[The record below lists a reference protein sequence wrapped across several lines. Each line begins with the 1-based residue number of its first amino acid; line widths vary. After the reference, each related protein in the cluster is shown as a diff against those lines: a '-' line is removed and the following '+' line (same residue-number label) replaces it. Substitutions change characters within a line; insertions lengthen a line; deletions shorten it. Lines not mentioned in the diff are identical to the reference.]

1 MWNDFKNFAFKGNA
15 FDLAV
20 GVVMG
25 GAFGAIVTSVVNDI
39 IMPIIGVITGGVSF
53 VNKFIPLSSTVSAT
67 NYADAAKQGAVLGYG
82 SLIQAI
88 ITFLAI
94 AAFLFVL
101 VRISNTMKRSE
112 PPAPPPAAS
121 KTDVLLQEIRDS
133 LRPAVVATKKK

>member
-1 MWNDFKNFAFKGNA
+1 MWNDFKAFAFKGNA

-39 IMPIIGVITGGVSF
+39 IMPIIGVLTGGISF
-53 VNKFIPLSSTVSAT
+53 QNKFFPLNSAVNAT

-88 ITFLAI
+88 ISFLAI
-94 AAFLFVL
+94 ATFLFVL

-112 PPAPPPAAS
+112 IPAPPPPAS
-121 KTDVLLQEIRDS
+121 TTDTLLAEIRDGLKLGTVKS
-133 LRPAVVATKKK
+133 ARK

>member
-20 GVVMG
+20 GVIMG

-39 IMPIIGVITGGVSF
+39 LMPIIGVATGGVSF
-53 VNKFIPLSSTVSAT
+53 VNKFIPLNASVNAT

-88 ITFLAI
+88 ISFLAI
-94 AAFLFVL
+94 AAFLFML
-101 VRISNTMKRSE
+101 VRISNGLKRAE
-112 PPAPPPAAS
+112 PAAPPAPPS
-121 KTDVLLQEIRDS
+121 STDKLLMEIRDS
-133 LRPAVVATKKK
+133 LAPAAAKKK